1 MTPARWALALACSI
15 AFWFRAVAP
24 YYRVFQS
31 GFINF
36 QETDAWF
43 HVRIMEH
50 LVRNFPFRLALD
62 PYGSIP
68 DGQRVDTGPFFDWI
82 PALLA
87 LPFPSAIQTVA
98 AWYPAILGVLINVTV
113 YFLTRELFS

>member
-1 MTPARWALALACSI
+1 MSPTRWALAAACAI
-15 AFWFRAVAP
+15 AFCFRALVP
-24 YYRVFQS
+24 FYNVFQA

-43 HVRIMEH
+43 HVRVMEH
-50 LVRNFPFRLALD
+50 LVRHFPFRLLVD
-62 PYGSIP
+62 PYGSIL

-87 LPFPSAIQTVA
+87 LPFP
-98 AWYPAILGVLINVTV
+98 
-113 YFLTRELFS
+113 